1 MDDAGIDDVFGAI
14 EAGDAEQVR
23 ALVGA
28 DPARA
33 AARNADGLSAV
44 LAAQY
49 RHRPDLVAV
58 LLEAKPDLDVFDAA
72 AVGDVDRLRALL
84 DADRALVH
92 AYAPDGFFPLALAA
106 YFAQPDAVAFL
117 LDRGADPGTAAR
129 NPSKVQALHAA
140 VAGRSAESVKLL
152 LDAGADPNAQQES
165 GFTPLMAAEQHDDRE
180 IIDLLLQAGAAPS
193 ENRST
198 TS

>member
-1 MDDAGIDDVFGAI
+1 
-14 EAGDAEQVR
+14 
-23 ALVGA
+23 
-28 DPARA
+28 
-33 AARNADGLSAV
+33 
-44 LAAQY
+44 
-49 RHRPDLVAV
+49 
-58 LLEAKPDLDVFDAA
+58 
-72 AVGDVDRLRALL
+72 
-84 DADRALVH
+84 
-92 AYAPDGFFPLALAA
+92 
-106 YFAQPDAVAFL
+106 
-117 LDRGADPGTAAR
+117 
-129 NPSKVQALHAA
+129 